1 MGKPLGATTTYK
13 PNFYYIV
20 YDMTWSVFKV
30 FCKKLCYG
38 VYIYICY
45 NVFGELTQLYD
56 MSLKR
61 EKKMQIFRTNMIIN
75 YCLSELTNM

>member
-1 MGKPLGATTTYK
+1 MGKPLGATTKYK

-38 VYIYICY
+38 VYIYI
-45 NVFGELTQLYD
+45 LT
-56 MSLKR
+56 
-61 EKKMQIFRTNMIIN
+61 
-75 YCLSELTNM
+75 

>member
-38 VYIYICY
+38 VYIYI
-45 NVFGELTQLYD
+45 LTQLYD
-56 MSLKR
+56 MSLKK
-61 EKKMQIFRTNMIIN
+61 EKKKCKF
-75 YCLSELTNM
+75 LELI

>member
-30 FCKKLCYG
+30 VCKKLCYG
-38 VYIYICY
+38 VYIYIYVCVCY

-61 EKKMQIFRTNMIIN
+61 EKKNANFQNQYDYKLLF
-75 YCLSELTNM
+75 E

>member
-1 MGKPLGATTTYK
+1 MGKPLGATTVSK
-13 PNFYYIV
+13 PSFYYIV

-30 FCKKLCYG
+30 FCRKLCYR
-38 VYIYICY
+38 VYIYIYICY

-61 EKKMQIFRTNMIIN
+61 EKKMQF
-75 YCLSELTNM
+75 LELI